1 MYINE
6 ENKVARSLVFCVM
19 FCRSLFILL
28 LLAIVLSVLLFTA
41 TDYAFGMF

>member
-6 ENKVARSLVFCVM
+6 ENKVARSLGFCVM
-19 FCRSLFILL
+19 FCRSLFVLL